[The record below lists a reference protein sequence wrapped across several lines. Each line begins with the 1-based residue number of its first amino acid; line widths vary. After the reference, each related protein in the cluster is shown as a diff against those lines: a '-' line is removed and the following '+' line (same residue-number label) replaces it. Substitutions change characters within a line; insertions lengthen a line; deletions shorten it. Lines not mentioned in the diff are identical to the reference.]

1 MNKKV
6 PFFSIVIPTRNRGK
20 MLVESAIPSVIDQ
33 DFDDYEIVVCDNNS
47 SDNTKELVYKLIENN
62 NRIRYVYSSEWI
74 PKEKFFE
81 FSLKQANGEY
91 SILFFDDDVFVK
103 GALKFCYEI
112 LSKFNVSVFT
122 FSNKV
127 VYFYPDWLDAK
138 MKNVLKV
145 PFYTGEIILKNSN
158 EQLKGIYDELD
169 LISGSPDVTNSFYKT
184 SFILNLI
191 NKYGTL
197 LPYGHMGDYTIA
209 CYSLANTDYYFF
221 YDGPIIIFGHWSQNT
236 SQQLRLLK
244 TTMEEYKKWIEWA
257 KENLLK
263 DMPFKEYL
271 FSNCIVATLLKM
283 KDQLNLPYNID
294 LKRYFQKLYTDIQ
307 TLKYYNENEGLF
319 LQKSL
324 LETIKNLNI
333 KLNFSFPLPHPS
345 KIKLPPQIFKGDVY
359 GFDNIM
365 NARNFFSLTQSTS
378 KIKSDDIINTITK
391 IISFSLRYG
400 SRILKKFSKKF
411 YKKILR
417 FLKKVS
423 LYILLKEEEDV

>member
-112 LSKFNVSVFT
+112 LSKFNVPVFT

-283 KDQLNLPYNID
+283 KNQLDLEYHID
-294 LKRYFQKLYTDIQ
+294 IQKYFQKLYRDIQ
-307 TLKYYNENEGLF
+307 YIKPYIKDKAFILEKR
-319 LQKSL
+319 L
-324 LETIKNLNI
+324 LEAMRNLNV
-333 KLNFSFPLPHPS
+333 KVNFSSPNQP
-345 KIKLPPQIFKGDVY
+345 KIIQTSQIFKGDTY
-359 GFDNIM
+359 GFNNITG
-365 NARNFFSLTQSTS
+365 ARIFFNSIQSQNKYYFRTYTTS
-378 KIKSDDIINTITK
+378 KF
-391 IISFSLRYG
+391 ISIFLKFG
-400 SRILKKFSKKF
+400 SRILRKISKKTH
-411 YKKILR
+411 KKILK
-417 FLKKVS
+417 FLRKIA
-423 LYILLKEEEDV
+423 LYVLSKEVEE